1 MRIGRI
7 GRAHMQVWRSGVKR
21 REHKGSLRAHGGHMG
36 TEKNRDTLDWLV
48 NNVCGNNLRY

>member
-36 TEKNRDTLDWLV
+36 AEKNRDTLDWLV